1 VRSLYYDCFA
11 GIAGDMHL
19 GALLDLGVK
28 EGDLRAELEKLG
40 VPGWDL
46 SVLKTLRGGIAATRV
61 EVLTFGRDPPDRHLA
76 DILAILDA
84 SGLPRAVKARAGAVF
99 HRLAEAEG
107 AVHGIPAE
115 AVHFHEVGAL
125 DALVDI
131 VGAAIALERLAPSR
145 ILCSTVELGSGRVS
159 CAHGTLPVPAPAVEA
174 LLRGVPTRRGGVPFE
189 ATTPTGA
196 AILSSLVDRY
206 TDTPSLVVTAVG
218 YGAGRREGPI
228 PNVLRVLLAEG
239 PDPEEPGATDEGL
252 PEALTLLEC
261 NIDDMSPELYE
272 HVLALLFDRGA
283 RDAWLTPLI
292 MKKGRPGTQ
301 IGVLCTEELAAPL
314 TRTLLTETTTL
325 GVRRQ
330 PVTRAALPRVAREV
344 ETEYGPV
351 PVKVA
356 LQDGRPLKAKPEYE
370 ACRRI
375 ARERGIPI
383 RLVYEAVA
391 RRLDGGG

>member
-1 VRSLYYDCFA
+1 VRTLYYDCFA

-19 GALLDLGVK
+19 GALLDLGVE
-28 EGDLRAELEKLG
+28 EGDLRAELEKLC

-46 SVLKTLRGGIAATRV
+46 SVLKTRRGGIAATRV
-61 EVLTFGRDPPDRHLA
+61 EVLTHGGDPPERHLA

-84 SGLPRAVKARAGAVF
+84 STLQPAVKARAEAVF
-99 HRLAEAEG
+99 RRLAEAEG

-115 AVHFHEVGAL
+115 SVHFHEVGAV
-125 DALVDI
+125 DALADI

-159 CAHGTLPVPAPAVEA
+159 CAHGTLPVPAPAVEE

-196 AILSSLVDRY
+196 AILSSLVDGY
-206 TDTPSLVVTAVG
+206 TDTPSLAVTAVG
-218 YGAGRREGPI
+218 YGAGHQEGPI
-228 PNVLRVLLAEG
+228 PNVLRVLLADG
-239 PDPEEPGATDEGL
+239 PEPGATDTSV
-252 PEALTLLEC
+252 PESLTMLEC

-330 PVTRAALPRVAREV
+330 PVTRSALPRVAREV

-391 RRLDGGG
+391 RGLDAGG